1 MTLRIDVSIVPFGNE
16 DEIRNIHTI
25 NVSNLGALGDGLYE
39 YGIEVDKYK
48 TNDYDTH
55 VTHYRD
61 DGSLMLV
68 LKAMTEVIKA
78 GF

>member
-1 MTLRIDVSIVPFGNE
+1 MTLRIDISIVPFGEE

-55 VTHYRD
+55 VTHDRD
-61 DGSLMLV
+61 DGALMLV